1 MLRLR
6 DLPIRHK
13 LNSIILLISTLVL
26 LLTSAFYIV
35 NELISYRSG
44 LIDNIST
51 LTQVIGI
58 NSTASLAFQDP
69 DTANEI
75 LTALSAE
82 PIILQACIFTKNGNL
97 FATYAKNQGT
107 AIPSN
112 YGDQS
117 GLDLEYYQKVEFLN
131 FEQDGYRFSKE
142 HLDFVQ
148 PILLNGKKIGMVHI
162 RADLKG
168 LYFRLKWFA
177 GIALAV
183 ILTSF
188 FLAYGM
194 SSRLQGII
202 SRPISTLA
210 LTIDNVSK
218 NKDYTVRA
226 QKNSNDE
233 LGVLIDGFNEMLA
246 QIQVRDK
253 RLKEGVVALRKAKEI
268 AEAANLAKSQFLA
281 NMSHELRTPL
291 NHIIGF
297 TELIVDKKFGDLNE
311 VQEEYLTDVLHSS
324 RHLLSLIN
332 DILDL
337 SKVEAGKL
345 ELECTNVE
353 IKTLLEQSMTMVME
367 KAIKKGIELSAD
379 TDGVPLSIEADERKL
394 KQIIYNL
401 LSNAVK
407 FTPSGGEVS
416 LSAKLVSSSKQDKK
430 RDFVEVSV
438 KDMGIGLKQ
447 EDLEIIFEPFEQV
460 ESSASRKYEGT
471 GLGLSLTKKM
481 VELHKGKIQAQSNGE
496 GMGSKFSFVIPISL
510 SGTQLANE
518 GRNEL

>member
-1 MLRLR
+1 MRLR

-13 LNSIILLISTLVL
+13 LNSIILLTSALVL
-26 LLTSAFYIV
+26 LLTSAFYVV
-35 NELISYRSG
+35 NELISYRGG

-51 LTQVIGI
+51 LAQVIGI

-107 AIPSN
+107 VISSK

-117 GLDLEYYQKVEFLN
+117 GLDIEYYRKVEFLHI
-131 FEQDGYRFSKE
+131 EQEGYRFSKE
-142 HLDFVQ
+142 HLDYVH
-148 PILLNGKKIGMVHI
+148 PILLNGKKIGKVHI

-168 LYFRLKWFA
+168 LYSRLIWFA
-177 GIALAV
+177 GIMVCV
-183 ILTSF
+183 ILISLL
-188 FLAYGM
+188 LAYFM
-194 SSRLQGII
+194 STRLQGII
-202 SRPISTLA
+202 SRPVSNLA
-210 LTIDNVSK
+210 LTMESVSK
-218 NKDYTVRA
+218 DKDYSVRA
-226 QKNSNDE
+226 EKESNDE
-233 LGVLIDGFNEMLA
+233 LGILIDGFNEMLA
-246 QIQVRDK
+246 QIQIRDK

-311 VQEEYLTDVLHSS
+311 VQEEYLNDVLHSS

-337 SKVEAGKL
+337 SKIESGKL

-353 IKTLLEQSMTMVME
+353 IKTLLEQSITMVME
-367 KAIKKGIELSAD
+367 KAIKKGIELSAN
-379 TDGVPLSIEADERKL
+379 TDGVPWSIEADERKL

-416 LSAKLVSSSKQDKK
+416 LTAKLVSGSRQDEQ

-438 KDMGIGLKQ
+438 KDTGIGLNQ
-447 EDLEIIFEPFEQV
+447 EDLKIIFEPFEQV

-471 GLGLSLTKKM
+471 GLGLSLTKRL
-481 VELHKGKIQAQSNGE
+481 VELHKGKIQVQSDGE
-496 GMGSKFSFVIPISL
+496 GMGSNFSFVIPVSL
-510 SGTQLANE
+510 SATQLANE